1 MKGGERLKRKKTL
14 CISERITNISELE
27 KILENERIWIERIK
41 KEMKQEAPSM
51 KIVNDALEE
60 VSALHQK
67 ATSFEFLLG
76 QRKLYR

>member
-1 MKGGERLKRKKTL
+1 MKRKKTL

-27 KILENERIWIERIK
+27 KILKNERIWIEIIK
-41 KEMKQEAPSM
+41 REMKQEAPSM

-67 ATSFEFLLG
+67 ATSFEFLLE

>member
-1 MKGGERLKRKKTL
+1 MKRKKTL

-67 ATSFEFLLG
+67 ATSFEFLLE